1 MYNRNSLNGLSTRS
15 RFLWGTLSAI
25 SRLGINFVATIV
37 LSRLLLP
44 SDYGIIGMMAIVISV
59 SEIIIDAGLGGAIV
73 KKKTVK
79 SIDLATLT
87 TYNIVV
93 SLLLYVAIYFLAPLL
108 ADLYNVE
115 ALIFLLRI
123 YALTIVIE
131 SFSIV
136 PKVLVLKNLMLKQY
150 ALTNLISGVLGL
162 VVAIILAFCGLGV
175 YSLIYQYIISA
186 MIYGVLIY
194 KFSGYRISIGFSCCS
209 FKELFIFGVNT
220 TSANIL
226 RSISENIYNNIVAK
240 VASLNIAGYYS
251 QSYKLQGVVGSVQ
264 NSIIDSVLFP
274 ILCKEKGSLFERARN
289 LNNIVTFIFTNLCF
303 LLMLNSKEII
313 IILLGDNWVGMDLF
327 LKPLFLVGIIQAFT
341 SLYRNTLKSLGKT
354 FDIFKVEIWAFIIAI
369 PFYIYLFKSKRI
381 EYIVCLFLCYSIIR
395 MYISICYLSTNFNIP
410 RKSIFLDLIKQFL
423 IPLPVYVVF
432 SFANFFL
439 EFGAIIRLCL
449 MTSFYLFSVIG
460 LYECFHVEVYRKIKE
475 QVINFMK

>member
-25 SRLGINFVATIV
+25 SRQGINFVATIV

-93 SLLLYVAIYFLAPLL
+93 SLLLYVAAPLL

-226 RSISENIYNNIVAK
+226 RSISENIYN
-240 VASLNIAGYYS
+240 
-251 QSYKLQGVVGSVQ
+251 
-264 NSIIDSVLFP
+264 
-274 ILCKEKGSLFERARN
+274 
-289 LNNIVTFIFTNLCF
+289 T
-303 LLMLNSKEII
+303 
-313 IILLGDNWVGMDLF
+313 
-327 LKPLFLVGIIQAFT
+327 
-341 SLYRNTLKSLGKT
+341 
-354 FDIFKVEIWAFIIAI
+354 
-369 PFYIYLFKSKRI
+369 
-381 EYIVCLFLCYSIIR
+381 
-395 MYISICYLSTNFNIP
+395 
-410 RKSIFLDLIKQFL
+410 
-423 IPLPVYVVF
+423 
-432 SFANFFL
+432 
-439 EFGAIIRLCL
+439 
-449 MTSFYLFSVIG
+449 
-460 LYECFHVEVYRKIKE
+460 
-475 QVINFMK
+475 

>member
-25 SRLGINFVATIV
+25 SRQGINFVATIV

-175 YSLIYQYIISA
+175 YSLIYQYLS
-186 MIYGVLIY
+186 LIH
-194 KFSGYRISIGFSCCS
+194 
-209 FKELFIFGVNT
+209 
-220 TSANIL
+220 
-226 RSISENIYNNIVAK
+226 ISEPTRR
-240 VASLNIAGYYS
+240 S
-251 QSYKLQGVVGSVQ
+251 
-264 NSIIDSVLFP
+264 
-274 ILCKEKGSLFERARN
+274 
-289 LNNIVTFIFTNLCF
+289 
-303 LLMLNSKEII
+303 
-313 IILLGDNWVGMDLF
+313 
-327 LKPLFLVGIIQAFT
+327 
-341 SLYRNTLKSLGKT
+341 
-354 FDIFKVEIWAFIIAI
+354 
-369 PFYIYLFKSKRI
+369 
-381 EYIVCLFLCYSIIR
+381 
-395 MYISICYLSTNFNIP
+395 
-410 RKSIFLDLIKQFL
+410 
-423 IPLPVYVVF
+423 
-432 SFANFFL
+432 
-439 EFGAIIRLCL
+439 
-449 MTSFYLFSVIG
+449 
-460 LYECFHVEVYRKIKE
+460 
-475 QVINFMK
+475 